1 MPKGSGTV
9 LFVYMNYFLTRNDS
23 YSLNEL
29 NIFPVKTIEFQYMN
43 YRKKNIY
50 DVHKCYICKENVKMY
65 LQNMNCL
72 NCVALLGDN
81 SLSQLENEV
90 D

>member
-23 YSLNEL
+23 YSLNEF

-43 YRKKNIY
+43 YRKNIY
-50 DVHKCYICKENVKMY
+50 IMYINVTFVKKM
-65 LQNMNCL
+65 
-72 NCVALLGDN
+72 
-81 SLSQLENEV
+81 
-90 D
+90 